1 MEKREVKKLVFQAYN
16 LSTADREV
24 SFIER
29 STQSLNEWFEEIYS
43 DREVCDSNES
53 ELARILRVV
62 CEVNEVE
69 IAAVKGK
76 RRFQN
81 LITSRREY
89 CYLACVLTQFS
100 VKNPHGNSLSVIGAE
115 IGKDHSTVLHHK
127 KKVANWLQISS
138 YGLQEKFEMI
148 EDRL

>member
-16 LSTADREV
+16 LSTEDREV
-24 SFIER
+24 SFTER
-29 STQSLNEWFEEIYS
+29 TTQSLNEWFEEIYNPR
-43 DREVCDSNES
+43 DNDET

-100 VKNPHGNSLSVIGAE
+100 VKTPHGNSLSVIGAE

-148 EDRL
+148 EDKL

>member
-1 MEKREVKKLVFQAYN
+1 MEKKEVKKLVFQAYN
-16 LSTADREV
+16 LSTEDREV
-24 SFIER
+24 SFIVR
-29 STQSLNEWFEEIYS
+29 TTQSLNEWFEEIYD
-43 DREVCDSNES
+43 DRDVYDSNES

-89 CYLACVLTQFS
+89 CYLACKLTQFS
-100 VKNPHGNSLSVIGAE
+100 VKNPHGNSLSVIGSE
-115 IGKDHSTVLHHK
+115 IGKSHASVLHHN
-127 KKVANWLQISS
+127 KKVNNWLKITG
-138 YGLQEKFEMI
+138 YCLQEKLEMI
-148 EDRL
+148 EAKL

>member
-1 MEKREVKKLVFQAYN
+1 MEKKEIKKLIFQAYN
-16 LSTADREV
+16 LSTEDREV
-24 SFIER
+24 SFIVR
-29 STQSLNEWFEEIYS
+29 TTQSLNEWFEEIYS
-43 DREVCDSNES
+43 PADKGES

-100 VKNPHGNSLSVIGAE
+100 VKNPHGNSLAVIGAE
-115 IGKDHSTVLHHK
+115 IGKSHATVLHHK
-127 KKVANWLQISS
+127 DKVLGWLKIHS
-138 YGLQEKFEMI
+138 YGLVEKLEMI
-148 EDRL
+148 EDKL